1 MVADHQGREHQG
13 GIAASLGCVLTKT
26 AIGDSDLINFRFGPL
41 YGLKS
46 DISRGPRSADSVA
59 KVGGM
64 AALIYRRCFL
74 SLFLICEA

>member
-1 MVADHQGREHQG
+1 VEVVAAPTTTYAMSGLAP
-13 GIAASLGCVLTKT
+13 IAAVMLQCHDRSK
-26 AIGDSDLINFRFGPL
+26 
-41 YGLKS
+41 
-46 DISRGPRSADSVA
+46 SADSVA